1 MSVADVSQRIPDEA
15 EFTVLPASEFATQ
28 TELANRSFYLQV
40 REIEGAQVS
49 LSGGDTWNEKI
60 IVVAIPDVFGVIADQ
75 VFDLKICTHQQYP
88 QGKLDVVIK
97 PYSECQ

>member
-1 MSVADVSQRIPDEA
+1 MSVIDVSQRISGEN
-15 EFTVLPASEFATQ
+15 ETSVLPASEFATQ

-40 REIEGAQVS
+40 KMIEGVQVS
-49 LSGGDTWNEKI
+49 LSGGDTWSEKT
-60 IVVAIPDVFGVIADQ
+60 IVVAIPDVFGAIADQ

-97 PYSECQ
+97 PYPECQ